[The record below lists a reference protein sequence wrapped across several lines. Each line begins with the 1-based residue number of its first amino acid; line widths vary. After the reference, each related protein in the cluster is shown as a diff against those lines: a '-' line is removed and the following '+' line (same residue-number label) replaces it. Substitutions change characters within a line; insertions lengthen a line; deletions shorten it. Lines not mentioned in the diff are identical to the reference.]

1 MEEQDNVYGGSRRRR
16 QKIAQA
22 NLQTG
27 GPLDAVQGVI
37 GGGIDAITGA
47 GDFLLGDIDEAA
59 ARQFDDEPGGGF
71 IDGFRETIPFL
82 EQPES
87 VTERQVEEGILPE
100 SALGNQKQ
108 QASKASLKDTQAA
121 GPPNGTAVHTVRIQ
135 NELLYVSEGDIDSR
149 SPDKEA
155 AFDPAGAMVGIG
167 AGAATGLATGAT
179 VGSVAGPPGT
189 ILGAVGGIAGSLLR
203 PTISNV
209 TGALG
214 YTITAAIDGEV
225 VGQTVTSVDTAPGTL
240 RSTKKDVQIEHRLP
254 EEEGTYDVNIVVNL
268 WQSGEVVEEMTTQ
281 MEVTES
287 SQSNSIDDD
296 SGNGDENGN
305 GGGFNFINFAR
316 NNPGIAALSV
326 GGGLVALNAFA
337 GGYGEG
343 IGGDTTIIP
352 RAVPQDDNGGGN

>member
-1 MEEQDNVYGGSRRRR
+1 MDEEQDNVYGGSRRRR

-27 GPLDAVQGVI
+27 GPLDAVGGVFS
-37 GGGIDAITGA
+37 GAVDAVTGA
-47 GDFLLGDIDEAA
+47 GDFLLGGIDEAA
-59 ARQFDDEPGGGF
+59 ERQFDDEPGGGF
-71 IDGFRETIPFL
+71 IDGFRETIPGL

-87 VTERQVEEGILPE
+87 VTERQVEEGILPDE
-100 SALGNQKQ
+100 ELENQKQ
-108 QASKASLKDTQAA
+108 RASDASLKDTQAA
-121 GPPNGTAVHTVRIQ
+121 GPPNGTAVHTIRIQ
-135 NELLYVSEGDIDSR
+135 NGLLYVSEDDIDSR
-149 SPDKEA
+149 APDKDS

-189 ILGAVGGIAGSLLR
+189 ILGAIGGVTGSLLR
-203 PTISNV
+203 PTLSNV

-214 YTITAAIDGEV
+214 YTVTAAIDGEV

-240 RSTKKDVQIEHRLP
+240 RTTKKDVQIEHRLP
-254 EEEGTYDVNIVVNL
+254 EQEGTYDVNIVVNL
-268 WQSGEVVEEMTTQ
+268 WQSGLVVEEMTTT

-287 SQSNSIDDD
+287 SQSNSVDD
-296 SGNGDENGN
+296 N
-305 GGGFNFINFAR
+305 GGGGNENSNGFNFINFAK

-337 GGYGEG
+337 GGYGESFG
-343 IGGDTTIIP
+343 SDTTIIP
-352 RAVPQDDNGGGN
+352 RAAPTDNNGNNN

>member
-1 MEEQDNVYGGSRRRR
+1 MSEEQENVYGGSRRRR

-27 GPLDAVQGVI
+27 GPLDAIGGVI
-37 GGGIDAITGA
+37 GGGIDAVTGA

-71 IDGFRETIPFL
+71 IDGFRETVPFL

-100 SALGNQKQ
+100 DALDNQKQ
-108 QASKASLKDTQAA
+108 SASDASLKDTQAA
-121 GPPNGTAVHTVRIQ
+121 GPPGGTAVHVVRIQ
-135 NELLYVSEGDIDSR
+135 NGLLLVRENDIDSR
-149 SPDKEA
+149 DPDKDA

-167 AGAATGLATGAT
+167 AGAAAGIATGAAT
-179 VGSVAGPPGT
+179 GSIAGPPGT
-189 ILGAVGGIAGSLLR
+189 ILGAVGGAAGSLLR

-225 VGQTVTSVDTAPGTL
+225 VGQTVTSVDTAPGAL
-240 RSTKKDVQIEHRLP
+240 RSTKKDVRIEHRLP
-254 EEEGTYDVNIVVNL
+254 EQEGTYDVDIVVSL
-268 WQSGEVVEEMTTQ
+268 WQSGKVVKKMTTQ
-281 MEVTES
+281 MEVRES
-287 SQSNSIDDD
+287 ARSNSVDDND
-296 SGNGDENGN
+296 DNGDKN

-337 GGYGEG
+337 GGYGESFG
-343 IGGDTTIIP
+343 SDTTIIP
-352 RAVPQDDNGGGN
+352 RAAPPDGNGGSN